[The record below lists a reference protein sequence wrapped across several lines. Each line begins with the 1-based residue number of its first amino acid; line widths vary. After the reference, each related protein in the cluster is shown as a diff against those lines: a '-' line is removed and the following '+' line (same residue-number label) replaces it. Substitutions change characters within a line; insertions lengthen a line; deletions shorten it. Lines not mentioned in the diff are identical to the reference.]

1 MKGIKIIILLSL
13 IMSGFKA
20 YPQGCND
27 AGLCSMGDLDG
38 QGLTSKNKYNT
49 QLSYLFGLGEKQTLI
64 NTIQFEQRFM
74 FWENRGQI
82 FLQLPIHYIYGNL
95 GQTYGIGDV
104 SLGFNYTYL
113 KKKELSASFMIAVKL
128 PPNDANKTID
138 DKGAPMVYQTS
149 LGTYD
154 LALGANFFYRK
165 WQLGLGYLK
174 PLGSNKNYFDH
185 AEWPDNSDALE
196 YAQMRDLARG
206 DDGMLRLNRFFYT
219 KKNRYNVGLLA
230 LYRLQ
235 KDKITQN
242 GERLAL
248 ENSDGLT
255 LNLNLGYQK
264 VLKNKDAI
272 TLSFAAP
279 IITREVRVDGLTRT
293 FIVMFTYA
301 FGSKKKDD
309 IFKAVNFGE

>member
-1 MKGIKIIILLSL
+1 MKGIKLVTIAGLLLSSL
-13 IMSGFKA
+13 AS

-38 QGLTSKNKYNT
+38 QGLTADNKYNT
-49 QLSYLFGLGEKQTLI
+49 QLSYFFGLGEKQSII
-64 NTIQFEQRFM
+64 NTIQFEHRFL
-74 FWENRGQI
+74 FLKDRAQL
-82 FLQLPIHYIYGNL
+82 FLQLPFHYVYGNL
-95 GQTYGIGDV
+95 GQTFGVGDISV
-104 SLGFNYTYL
+104 GFNYTYL
-113 KKKELSASFMIAVKL
+113 KKKELSASFLIAMKL

-165 WQLGLGYLK
+165 WQFGLGYLK
-174 PLGSNKNYFDH
+174 PFGSNKNYFYH
-185 AEWPDNSDALE
+185 EEWPGNDDALE
-196 YAQMRDLARG
+196 YAQMQDLARG
-206 DDGMLRLNRFFYT
+206 DDGMIRVNRFFYT

-235 KDKITQN
+235 KDKITQYGN
-242 GERLAL
+242 RIAL
-248 ENSDGLT
+248 DNSDGLT

-272 TLSFAAP
+272 TVSFAAP

-293 FIVMFTYA
+293 FVIMFTYA
-301 FGSKKKDD
+301 FGNHKKDD
-309 IFKAVNFGE
+309 GIFKDVKFN